1 MKKTFSIVMIS
12 LLLAACSVETGSY
25 AMIVVMNSIEYGGTE
40 ETLDGYEIDKMKGTI
55 TKRVPVDVLPQDNQ
69 SNVFEAGT
77 IVYSVKGEDAF
88 IIVEDPEGEKHLL
101 QRAPGTD
108 NE

>member
-1 MKKTFSIVMIS
+1 MPRRIRGQNCNLKGHPAVGWVFFLYF
-12 LLLAACSVETGSY
+12 LLKLPV
-25 AMIVVMNSIEYGGTE
+25 YGGTE
-40 ETLDGYEIDKMKGTI
+40 ETIDDYEIDKMKGEI
-55 TKRVPVDVLPQDNQ
+55 TKKVPVDVFPSNNQ

-88 IIVEDPEGEKHLL
+88 IIVEDPEGQKHLL
-101 QRAPGTD
+101 QRSPGTD